1 MPQQFDV
8 YRRPNGTLI
17 VDVQHGLLEDLKT
30 RVVVPLIPRTNTS
43 PDSRSLNPSVS
54 FDGKDY
60 LIGTQFLATA
70 TLAELGT
77 NLGDI
82 THLRDDII
90 RALDLLFTGF

>member
-1 MPQQFDV
+1 M
-8 YRRPNGTLI
+8 
-17 VDVQHGLLEDLKT
+17 DVQNSLLEALST
-30 RVVVPLIPRTNTS
+30 RVVVPLIGKTKGG

-70 TLAELGT
+70 TLAKLGL
-77 NLGDI
+77 NMGDI
-82 THLRDDII
+82 SHKRDEIS